1 MSDAPHPELAEATID
16 HLAAGLAAGR
26 LTAADLAEAYAAR
39 IEALDRA
46 GPCLRSVIE
55 VNPDA
60 VEIARALDRERAAGR
75 VRGPLHGIPVL
86 VKDNVDTG
94 DRMQTTAG
102 SLALV
107 GRPAERDAP
116 LVARLRDAGAVL
128 LGKANLSEWANF
140 RSSASSSGWSGRG
153 RQTRNPYVLDRTPGG
168 SSSGS
173 GAAAA
178 AGLAV
183 AAVGT
188 ETDGSIV
195 SPAAA
200 CCLLGMK
207 PTVGLVS
214 GQGVIPISASQDS
227 AGPMARTVRDAALLL
242 GAMTGAAG
250 DYAEACHPDGVRGAR
265 IGVLREP
272 WTGGNQH
279 GDRVYEEAVRA
290 LREAGADLVDPV
302 TIDTIE
308 EIRSA
313 DVERTVLLYE
323 FKDGVERYLASRPG
337 AEVATLADLIA
348 FNRRHAGLEM
358 PYFQQETFEE
368 AEATGPLSDPRYVEA
383 LGRSRRLSREQGIDA
398 TLARH
403 SLDALVAPSASPPAT
418 IELVSPGRGWRVGAS
433 KVPAMAGYPIVT
445 VPAGFAFGELPVG
458 LSFFAGAGAERTL
471 LRLAYGFEQATRVR
485 RSPRYLP
492 TLELP

>member
-1 MSDAPHPELAEATID
+1 
-16 HLAAGLAAGR
+16 
-26 LTAADLAEAYAAR
+26 
-39 IEALDRA
+39 
-46 GPCLRSVIE
+46 
-55 VNPDA
+55 
-60 VEIARALDRERAAGR
+60 
-75 VRGPLHGIPVL
+75 
-86 VKDNVDTG
+86 
-94 DRMQTTAG
+94 
-102 SLALV
+102 
-107 GRPAERDAP
+107 
-116 LVARLRDAGAVL
+116 
-128 LGKANLSEWANF
+128 
-140 RSSASSSGWSGRG
+140 
-153 RQTRNPYVLDRTPGG
+153 
-168 SSSGS
+168 GS

-200 CCLLGMK
+200 CCLVGMK

-302 TIDTIE
+302 TIATIE

-323 FKDGVERYLASRPG
+323 F
-337 AEVATLADLIA
+337 
-348 FNRRHAGLEM
+348 
-358 PYFQQETFEE
+358 
-368 AEATGPLSDPRYVEA
+368 
-383 LGRSRRLSREQGIDA
+383 
-398 TLARH
+398 
-403 SLDALVAPSASPPAT
+403 
-418 IELVSPGRGWRVGAS
+418 
-433 KVPAMAGYPIVT
+433 
-445 VPAGFAFGELPVG
+445 
-458 LSFFAGAGAERTL
+458 
-471 LRLAYGFEQATRVR
+471 
-485 RSPRYLP
+485 
-492 TLELP
+492 